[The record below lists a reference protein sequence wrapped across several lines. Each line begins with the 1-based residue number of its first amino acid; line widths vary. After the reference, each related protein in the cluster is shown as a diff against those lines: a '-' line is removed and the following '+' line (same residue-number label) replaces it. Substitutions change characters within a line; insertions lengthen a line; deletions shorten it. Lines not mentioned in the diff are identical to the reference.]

1 MSLINLKFSKFDNTP
16 WGFRLVGGSD
26 FPQPLTVIRVAE
38 GSLAECMG
46 LNVGDVVVRL
56 NDDPVSKLTHG
67 EAHESLVQAGNN
79 FTLVVHRGEEA
90 RQVAEAIQEENIV
103 PYKPIDEVKALKALV
118 EDLRD
123 PEELPPL
130 DGPSL
135 DLNSDDEGERKRQ
148 SPELQ
153 EPAKIEVIEDRSP
166 QPAIRDPNVEPL
178 PRKDLT
184 EEEIADLI
192 VEEEELLE
200 VEDKSVLGVNFNK
213 IRPRAPLLR
222 ESKVLEE
229 LQKIA
234 VEEPPRVQELK
245 HQTTFLQKPERPIP
259 KKKDDNNENQSEGYK
274 VVIKKQPK
282 KSVTEK
288 LAQRGLLK
296 TPEPCNKNQSS
307 EPAITPEP
315 LEMSRPESSASGPR
329 IVEIPIE
336 VEGRPS
342 SKASSHP
349 RSDGPSGDEKCSSR
363 CESYREQTPEPEPE
377 PESKPEPQAPIFDKE
392 KVKALVSTEIN
403 LEKQLESVQ
412 NQLLALKQLPSEI
425 ENHLRIVSEQLHKIM
440 ELSGVQNSE
449 SSSRRGSS
457 DVASQAG
464 PREEDTA
471 TREECKNEDED
482 HLHVSESEF
491 SRSSPA
497 TVISETPS
505 IIEPESEMEQ
515 VGESETSEMEV
526 TLKDD
531 EHRVK
536 KYIASYETKVFR
548 SRDPSP
554 APSHGSYEPDP
565 NMSPKDQVIQ
575 ELKHRGGRKRS
586 HDLWPQAKQLE
597 LTYGRRWRCPNDFFN
612 DEMIAEVL
620 SGQAEVIRGKAL
632 GVNFKKYE
640 KAWLPN
646 YDHLMNSSVYKMLHK
661 MEREPKTGI
670 PARPPKVV
678 AAEDILERVK
688 TPA

>member
-1 MSLINLKFSKFDNTP
+1 MSLLNLKFTKFDNTP

-46 LNVGDVVVRL
+46 LKVGDVVVRL

-103 PYKPIDEVKALKALV
+103 PYKPIDEVQALKALV
-118 EDLRD
+118 DDLRD
-123 PEELPPL
+123 PEDLPPL

-135 DLNSDDEGERKRQ
+135 EFKSDDEEARKWE

-153 EPAKIEVIEDRSP
+153 QEPPKIEEIKEPSP
-166 QPAIRDPNVEPL
+166 PPTAKDPNVELVPN
-178 PRKDLT
+178 KDLT
-184 EEEIADLI
+184 EEEIAELI

-234 VEEPPRVQELK
+234 VEEPARIQELK

-259 KKKDDNNENQSEGYK
+259 SPKKKEEENQNQSEGYR

-296 TPEPCNKNQSS
+296 TPEPCNKDQSS
-307 EPAITPEP
+307 EPAVTPETR
-315 LEMSRPESSASGPR
+315 EMSRPESSASGPR

-349 RSDGPSGDEKCSSR
+349 RSDAPSDDEKCPSR
-363 CESYREQTPEPEPE
+363 CESYREPTPEPEPE
-377 PESKPEPQAPIFDKE
+377 PQPLAPIFDKE

-457 DVASQAG
+457 DAPSQTA
-464 PREEDTA
+464 PKEERA
-471 TREECKNEDED
+471 TPEECKNEDED
-482 HLHVSESEF
+482 HLRVSESEV

-497 TVISETPS
+497 TVISEAPS

-554 APSHGSYEPDP
+554 APSHA
-565 NMSPKDQVIQ
+565 Q
-575 ELKHRGGRKRS
+575 RRKKAIARS
-586 HDLWPQAKQLE
+586 LAP
-597 LTYGRRWRCPNDFFN
+597 G
-612 DEMIAEVL
+612 
-620 SGQAEVIRGKAL
+620 
-632 GVNFKKYE
+632 
-640 KAWLPN
+640 
-646 YDHLMNSSVYKMLHK
+646 
-661 MEREPKTGI
+661 
-670 PARPPKVV
+670 
-678 AAEDILERVK
+678 
-688 TPA
+688 